1 MAERYT
7 KKQFQLVQR
16 FDGPI
21 QPDLNYGL
29 GLFYLSA
36 NAQWLFHVMA
46 IDSRLWAPH
55 ATGWNEE
62 GK

>member
-1 MAERYT
+1 M
-7 KKQFQLVQR
+7 QR

-36 NAQWLFHVMA
+36 NGQWLFHVMA